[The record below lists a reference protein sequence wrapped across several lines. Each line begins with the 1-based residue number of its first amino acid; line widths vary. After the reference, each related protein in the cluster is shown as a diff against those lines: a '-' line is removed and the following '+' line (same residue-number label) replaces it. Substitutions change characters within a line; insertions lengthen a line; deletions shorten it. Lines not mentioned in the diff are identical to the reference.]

1 MGSIRTELEEM
12 EKYDRQIAPFKRC
25 DNIIHLED
33 TKDDP
38 LKDDNILV
46 KIYFKRMESHLQSFE
61 STISLLDRFDK
72 SSIENKCIY

>member
-1 MGSIRTELEEM
+1 M
-12 EKYDRQIAPFKRC
+12 FRC

-46 KIYFKRMESHLQSFE
+46 KIYFKRMESHLQSFGIKNINIQCPFFWIIITVKNSKYYE
-61 STISLLDRFDK
+61 IMK
-72 SSIENKCIY
+72 HKIEGKYLA

>member
-1 MGSIRTELEEM
+1 M
-12 EKYDRQIAPFKRC
+12 FRC

-46 KIYFKRMESHLQSFE
+46 KIYFKRMESHLQSFG
-61 STISLLDRFDK
+61 IKNINIQCPFFG
-72 SSIENKCIY
+72 

>member
-1 MGSIRTELEEM
+1 M
-12 EKYDRQIAPFKRC
+12 FRC

-46 KIYFKRMESHLQSFE
+46 KIYFKRMESHLQSFG
-61 STISLLDRFDK
+61 IKNINIYNVLFLDNNNR
-72 SSIENKCIY
+72 